1 MIINKKHI
9 PQVQKVGA
17 VLVLLLWAT
26 TSIIA
31 QAQTNYMNPEIKV
44 LKQELQNAK
53 TDSVQARLAN
63 DISTLYVSL
72 QKMDSCRKYAR
83 LALKLTRSNPSLN
96 KIKKIKAQAFENL
109 GFGLSLLYPQQGLDT
124 LIFAQELWK
133 KLKND
138 NGMGKTHFYLGLIYT
153 DLGEFPQAIEAFEM
167 SLSFFEKTGNKKD
180 LAHSWYQL
188 GITKRYMGN
197 HGDALENSMQALKI
211 AREIRD
217 TLFITDV
224 LLANGFN
231 YLETGN
237 FSEAKKAQE
246 EALELSI
253 LTEDSLGIS
262 TVYNDL
268 AVTAEASGNL
278 DEALKNHRAALE
290 IRKKLLNNLVGIAIS
305 YAYISNILKKQGKLE
320 EALMTANKGM
330 KYAVE
335 AEDLRFIMQ
344 GYIDIGGIYLELG
357 DYDKS
362 LEYYNDVLKTAEEKE
377 YLHMQVTSLTFIGV
391 ALRLSGNTEAALVS
405 LNKADKIALPRDFY
419 LRTYIYE
426 EIVAT
431 YIGQKDYKNA
441 FENQVIYQQLND
453 SLIVAQKAE
462 KITKLTQKLIYDN
475 EKALQTASQDKEIAI
490 KESQIKQQKLIRN
503 LSILGLL
510 IGVVISFVLY
520 RKFKEKRKLNVAL
533 EESLSNLKATQG
545 QLIQS
550 EKMASLGELT
560 AGIAHEIQNP
570 LNFVNNFSE
579 VSNELIDEMNEEIEK
594 GDMEE
599 AKLIASDIK
608 QNLEKINHHGK
619 RADAIVKGMLQH
631 SRKSTAEK
639 EPTDINKLA
648 DEYLRLAYHGL
659 RAKDKSFNATLLT
672 DFDES
677 IGMIKVIPQ
686 DMGRVIL
693 NLITNAFYACA
704 ERSRSATNERQNASE
719 EGDYKPTVS
728 VSTKKLKDQIIISVK
743 DNGNGIP
750 KHVVEK
756 IFQPFFTTKP
766 TGQGTGL
773 GLSMSYDIVTKGHGG
788 ELHVTTNEARP
799 DDPVGQVEG
808 TKFTVIIPT
817 TTSL

>member
-1 MIINKKHI
+1 MIINKRKTLLAQEI
-9 PQVQKVGA
+9 GA
-17 VLVLLLWAT
+17 ILALLLWTT

-31 QAQTNYMNPEIKV
+31 QTQTNYIDPEIQV

-63 DISTLYVSL
+63 DISTFYVSL
-72 QKMDSCRKYAR
+72 EKMDSCRKYAR

-96 KIKKIKAQAFENL
+96 KIKKIKAQAIENL
-109 GFGLSLLYPQQGLDT
+109 GIGLSLLYPKQGLDT
-124 LIFAQELWK
+124 LLFAQDLWK
-133 KLKND
+133 ELKND
-138 NGMGKTHFYLGLIYT
+138 NGIGNTHFHRGLIYT
-153 DLGEFPQAIEAFEM
+153 DLGEFPLAIEVYEKSI
-167 SLSFFEKTGNKKD
+167 SLYEKTGNKND
-180 LAHSWYQL
+180 LALSLFHL
-188 GITKRYMGN
+188 GITKRYMGYQ
-197 HGDALENSMQALKI
+197 GDALENGMQALKI
-211 AREIRD
+211 AREIGD
-217 TLFITDV
+217 TLLIKDV

-231 YLETGN
+231 YIETGN
-237 FSEAKKAQE
+237 FSEARKAQE

-253 LTEDSLGIS
+253 LIEDSLGIS

-268 AVTAEASGNL
+268 AVTAEESGNL

-290 IRKKLLNNLVGIAIS
+290 IRKKLQINIGIGSS
-305 YAYISNILKKQGKLE
+305 YGYISFILKTQGRLE
-320 EALMTANKGM
+320 EALMNAKEGM
-330 KYAVE
+330 KYSVKSG
-335 AEDLRFIMQ
+335 DFRFIIQ
-344 GYIDIGGIYLELG
+344 SNFDIGGIYLELG
-357 DYDKS
+357 DYDNALKH
-362 LEYYNDVLKTAEEKE
+362 YNDALKIAEEKE
-377 YLHMQVTSLTFIGV
+377 SINMQVTSHVLIGV
-391 ALRLSGNTEAALVS
+391 ALRISGNTQAALAS
-405 LNKADKIALPRDFY
+405 LKKAERVALPKDFY
-419 LRTYIYE
+419 LRSHIYE

-431 YIGQKDYKNA
+431 YESQKDYKKA
-441 FENQVIYQQLND
+441 FENQLIYQQFND
-453 SLIVAQKAE
+453 SLKVAQKTE
-462 KITKLTQKLIYDN
+462 KITKLTQKLIFDN
-475 EKALQTASQDKEIAI
+475 EKALQKASQDKEIAI
-490 KESQIKQQKLIRN
+490 KESQITQQKLIRN

-510 IGVVISFVLY
+510 IGVAISFILF

-594 GDMEE
+594 GDLEE
-599 AKLIASDIK
+599 AKFIAKDIK

-659 RAKDKSFNATLLT
+659 RAKDKSFNATLET
-672 DFDES
+672 DFDET
-677 IGMIKVIPQ
+677 IGLIKVIPQ

-693 NLITNAFYACA
+693 NLITNAFYA
-704 ERSRSATNERQNASE
+704 TNEQKNASE
-719 EGDYKPTVS
+719 DVEYKPTIS
-728 VSTKKLKDQIIISVK
+728 VSTKKLKDEIIISVK

-750 KHVVEK
+750 KQVVDK

-766 TGQGTGL
+766 SGEGTGL
-773 GLSMSYDIVTKGHGG
+773 GLSMSYDIIKAQGG
-788 ELHVTTNEARP
+788 ELKVETML
-799 DDPVGQVEG
+799 GEG
-808 TKFTVIIPT
+808 TTFTIILPIKIKRQ
-817 TTSL
+817 SA